1 MPSTKPFYSQ
11 NYYLMNKNRIQE
23 YARNYRKN
31 NNIYSKIYY
40 LNNRDKLL
48 EYGKNYYKNNTL
60 RCRSLNIA
68 WKQKNIPGYGKTKT
82 KQQITFQKV
91 NQHVLVTFD

>member
-1 MPSTKPFYSQ
+1 MPSTQPSYHRD
-11 NYYLMNKNRIQE
+11 YYLNNKTRIQE

-48 EYGKNYYKNNTL
+48 EYGKNYYNTH
-60 RCRSLNIA
+60 REYCRKLNIA
-68 WKQKNIPGYGKTKT
+68 WKLKNIPGYRKTK
-82 KQQITFQKV
+82 KQQITFQKI
-91 NQHVLVTFD
+91 NQPTIVSFN